1 MIRRVIASGLAAILA
16 VGLSPLL
23 LAQQG
28 TISGKAD
35 DEARRPYTDYSVQL
49 MDLTTNQVA
58 ATVPLDAQG
67 LFGFTG
73 VAPDKRYLVQLFSVK
88 ENRVIC
94 TEGPYTIAG
103 PNNLTRTDV
112 DVDCDKNPALWLLA
126 AAAGVAATVALATQS
141 SSQ

>member
-58 ATVPLDAQG
+58 ATVPLVAQG

-73 VAPDKRYLVQLFSVK
+73 VAPD
-88 ENRVIC
+88 
-94 TEGPYTIAG
+94 
-103 PNNLTRTDV
+103 
-112 DVDCDKNPALWLLA
+112 
-126 AAAGVAATVALATQS
+126 
-141 SSQ
+141 